1 LAKKG
6 DFASQAAQ
14 VGRDGGQAVGENPA
28 ADDLRSLRTVSPG
41 VEEVSADAELCGE
54 FGKWGQCS
62 QINKMLVCF
71 EMIDHFY
78 AWHDNLDL
86 NTRTLITM

>member
-1 LAKKG
+1 MDSENLHYLH
-6 DFASQAAQ
+6 FVASIERWMESGEPVLTLEYLLQA
-14 VGRDGGQAVGENPA
+14 
-28 ADDLRSLRTVSPG
+28 
-41 VEEVSADAELCGE
+41 C
-54 FGKWGQCS
+54 GKWGQCS

-86 NTRTLITM
+86 NTRTLFTM

>member
-28 ADDLRSLRTVSPG
+28 ADDLRSLRTVSLG
-41 VEEVSADAELCGE
+41 VVEVSADAELCGE
-54 FGKWGQCS
+54 FGDGPADGKQ
-62 QINKMLVCF
+62 
-71 EMIDHFY
+71 
-78 AWHDNLDL
+78 L
-86 NTRTLITM
+86 NGLGFKPGSV